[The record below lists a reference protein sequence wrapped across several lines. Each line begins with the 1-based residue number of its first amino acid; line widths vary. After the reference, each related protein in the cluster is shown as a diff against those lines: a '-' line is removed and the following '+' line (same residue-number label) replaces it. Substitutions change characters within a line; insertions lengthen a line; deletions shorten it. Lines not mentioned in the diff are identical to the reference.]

1 MSQPIVSTGATY
13 FFRISFIA
21 LYCSSQSGGVGWG
34 TSSDICMS
42 FFFLGEGDSNFMDL
56 AFRDSD
62 FRARVGFG
70 VVGVTDSSAEGCIM
84 QIFRFDLHRPGV
96 LCTLRPSWTLG
107 VVCFSES

>member
-56 AFRDSD
+56 GLRDSD
-62 FRARVGFG
+62 FRARVNFRVLVCRTG
-70 VVGVTDSSAEGCIM
+70 SSAEGWKSS
-84 QIFRFDLHRPGV
+84 DLTFTDVEYFAR
-96 LCTLRPSWTLG
+96 LDRLG
-107 VVCFSES
+107 LWL